1 MSKPN
6 QSLIDDVR
14 DGLARAADPDKAGPM
29 QAYMKSE
36 MPYRGVQ
43 TPGVQAL
50 CKRVFAAHPIQRR
63 DVWEQTALA
72 MFDQAEFREER
83 YAAIALTGHKLYKQW
98 QDVETLPLY
107 DHLVVTGAW
116 WDFIDPIASRRV
128 GPILL
133 AHPEVVQ
140 PVLLLW
146 ARDNNHWRRR
156 TAILAQL
163 MAKQATDT
171 TLLEECIRP
180 SLGETDFFLRKGI
193 GWALREYSKTD
204 PGWVHAYVTEHRDRL
219 SPLSVREALKHIGEA
234 P

>member
-14 DGLARAADPDKAGPM
+14 DGLARAADPAKAGPM

-36 MPYRGVQ
+36 MPFRGVQ
-43 TPGVQAL
+43 TPAVQGL
-50 CKRVFAAHPIQRR
+50 CKQVFAAHPIDSR

-72 MFDQAEFREER
+72 MFDHAEYREER
-83 YAAIALTGHKLYKQW
+83 YVAIALTGYKAYKHW

-116 WDFIDPIASRRV
+116 WDYVDQIASRRV

-146 ARDNNHWRRR
+146 ARDNNRWRRR

-163 MAKQATDT
+163 GAKTRTDT
-171 TLLEECIRP
+171 ALLEECIRP

-193 GWALREYSKTD
+193 GWALREYAKTD
-204 PGWVHAYVTEHRDRL
+204 PDWVRTYVAEHRDRL
-219 SPLSVREALKHIGEA
+219 APLSVREALKHL
-234 P
+234 